1 MPFYVYILHSEEM
14 DRYYI
19 GQTAN
24 LDKRIERHNK
34 GYVKST
40 KGYRPWQ
47 LVYYEKYESRSE
59 SMERERYLKSLKSK
73 IALKELVDTSR

>member
-24 LDKRIERHNK
+24 LEKRVVRHNK

-40 KGYRPWQ
+40 RGYRPWQ
-47 LVYYEKYESRSE
+47 MVYYENYESRSE
-59 SMERERYLKSLKSK
+59 SMVRERYLKSLKSK
-73 IALKELVDTSR
+73 IAIKELVDTSR